1 MEDTRVTRF
10 SSGPRIIPEYRQ
22 KYGPIYRV
30 FCGAI
35 PEVYVT
41 YFYLSALAHMFSS
54 VLTDPE
60 DIKVYYQ
67 GDAKF
72 HYKEANIG
80 FGDYMGKQVSFVFMF

>member
-1 MEDTRVTRF
+1 
-10 SSGPRIIPEYRQ
+10 
-22 KYGPIYRV
+22 
-30 FCGAI
+30 
-35 PEVYVT
+35 
-41 YFYLSALAHMFSS
+41 MFSS